1 MELNA
6 TRPESNAS
14 SEQLAGGGKYLR
26 ASMAQPR
33 AILLVLLAALAL
45 NGRAGG
51 PQIIEN
57 KGQWPGAV
65 TYQAALDGAILWFE
79 RDGLLIDLFDA
90 KAAAETHGQ
99 VGQRPLERIRR
110 HAVRLR
116 FTSAL
121 ADNRCTADSALAG
134 EHHYLLGT
142 DHRKWVRHAR
152 AFRQVRMEAVAPG
165 CDAVF
170 RLNGGAAKYDLHV
183 RPGADVNKVR
193 FTYEGASAVSLR
205 GATLLVE
212 TTLGRITEHIPIAY
226 QVIEGRHVPVSCSY
240 RAFKDGYGFVVG
252 AYDQNIPLIIDP
264 TLAFATYSGS
274 FSNNFGYTATFDRAG
289 FLYAGSTAFGNQY
302 PTTTGAYQTSFAG
315 GTGQGGNGGTDIVV
329 TKYDTTGTFLVW
341 STYLGGSRD
350 EMPHS
355 LIVDDNDE
363 LLLLGTTGS
372 TDFPMV
378 PGAFDDTFS
387 GGSAVTPSGLGV
399 SFPTGTDMVLARLS
413 ADGSL
418 LRGSTY
424 LGGSANDG
432 INTAAGLRF
441 NYADE
446 VRGEVLLDE
455 QGRVWVVSCTQST
468 NAPVTPDA
476 VSPSYRGGAQDGYVA
491 RFNATLTTLQY
502 ASFIGGAASDA
513 CYNGAL
519 GQDGRL
525 YLCGGTT
532 STDLPASANA
542 ARPTNAGGSAEG
554 FVARLV
560 PGLASLDALT
570 YWGSPAYDQV
580 YFIELDATD
589 NPFLF
594 GQTTAPA
601 GQLIQG
607 ATYQVPG
614 GGQFITKLS
623 PDLSSVL
630 LGTRFGSGDGTP
642 DISPT
647 AFLVDVCNKIYTSGW
662 GSTPGLG
669 GSLSTNGLPVTQ
681 DAHQSTTDGNDLYLA
696 VFDIDMSDLTY
707 ATYYGGGIS
716 PEHVDGGT
724 SRFDRRGR
732 VYQSVCAGCQNNDD
746 FPTSPGAWSA
756 TNNSSGCNNGVLKFD
771 LDAPLVIAAFQ
782 APDTLCA
789 QVPLSFVNLSSGA
802 SGVQWDFGDGNT
814 SSLTTPAHT
823 YASPGTYTITL
834 TATHPL
840 SCNGQDSAQRTIII
854 LPQAPVIQAMQ
865 DTLNCGPMVSLPLVA
880 FGDGTVDAWHW
891 SSQPDFGDTLNGTPL
906 DSVAVLQPV
915 ISGTYFV
922 RASNGSGCASIDS
935 VVVRA
940 PFAEASLIAENR
952 ICLGDTVVICSFE
965 AGYPTIWEP
974 VDEIIDVVNNGH
986 CVLVAPDGDTEIF
999 ATLAGPFG
1007 CAWSGSI
1014 VIQVSPLS
1022 GSTVTATANA
1032 TTVLPGTTVQL
1043 LATPASGVTYNWQPA
1058 VLVSDP
1064 TSANPTASV
1073 QRTTTF
1079 TVTVSDGI
1087 CTRDARVTVLV
1098 YGSVCGMPDIFVPNT
1113 FTPNNDGTND
1123 RLFVRGNNI
1132 ARMEFLVFDRWG
1144 ELIFSTTQQDQGW
1157 DGTFRGRPADPAVFV
1172 YHLTVD
1178 CADGQRYFTKGNISL
1193 LR

>member
-1 MELNA
+1 MVGA
-6 TRPESNAS
+6 RT
-14 SEQLAGGGKYLR
+14 
-26 ASMAQPR
+26 
-33 AILLVLLAALAL
+33 ILLVLIAPIVLHA
-45 NGRAGG
+45 RAGG

-79 RDGLLIDLFDA
+79 RDALLIDLFDA
-90 KAAAETHGQ
+90 QAAAQAHGQ
-99 VGQRPLERIRR
+99 VGQRPLERIQR

-116 FTSAL
+116 FTSAGTET
-121 ADNRCTADSALAG
+121 RCTADSTIAG
-134 EHHYLLGT
+134 DHHFLLGA
-142 DHRKWVRHAR
+142 DHHRWVRHAR
-152 AFRQVRMEAVAPG
+152 AFRQVRMTAVAPG

-170 RLNGGAAKYDLHV
+170 RLNGGTAKYDLHV
-183 RPGADVNKVR
+183 RPGADVNAVR
-193 FTYEGASAVSLR
+193 FTYEGATDVSLR

-226 QVIEGRHVPVSCSY
+226 QVIEGRHVPVQCAY
-240 RAFKDGYGFVVG
+240 KAFKDGYGFALG
-252 AYDQNIPLIIDP
+252 AYDKGQPLVIDP

-289 FLYAGSTAFGNQY
+289 FLYAGSTAFGSQY
-302 PTTTGAYQTSFAG
+302 PTTTGAYQAAFAG
-315 GTGQGGNGGTDIVV
+315 GTGQGGNGGTDIVI
-329 TKYDTTGTFLVW
+329 TKYDTTGTFLIW

-355 LIVDDNDE
+355 MIVDENDE

-372 TDFPMV
+372 TDFPM
-378 PGAFDDTFS
+378 GADAFDDTFS
-387 GGSAVTPSGLGV
+387 GGSAVTPAGLGV
-399 SFPTGTDMVLARLS
+399 SFPSGTDMVLARLS

-418 LRGSTY
+418 LRGATY

-432 INTAAGLRF
+432 LNTASSLRY

-446 VRGEVLLDE
+446 VRGEVLLDT

-468 NAPVTPDA
+468 NAPVTADA
-476 VSPSYRGGAQDGYVA
+476 AYPTYRGGAQDGYVA
-491 RFNATLTTLQY
+491 RFDATLTTLQY
-502 ASFIGGAASDA
+502 ASFIGGSASDA

-519 GQDGRL
+519 GQNGDL

-532 STDLPASANA
+532 SSDLPASPNA

-554 FVARLV
+554 FVARLG
-560 PGLASLDALT
+560 PGSVGLDALT
-570 YWGSPAYDQV
+570 YWGSTAYDQV

-589 NPFLF
+589 SPFIF
-594 GQTTAPA
+594 GQTTAPS
-601 GQLIQG
+601 GQLIQD
-607 ATYQVPG
+607 ATYQVPA

-623 PDLSSVL
+623 PDLSAIL

-662 GSTPGLG
+662 GSSPGLG
-669 GSLSTNGLPVTQ
+669 GSLSTNGLPVTP

-707 ATYYGGGIS
+707 ATYYGGGLS

-771 LDAPLVIAAFQ
+771 FDAPLVIAAFQ

-789 QVPLSFVNLSSGA
+789 GVPLTLVNLSSGA
-802 SGVQWDFGDGNT
+802 SSVQWDFGDGST
-814 SSLTTPAHT
+814 GTLPSPTHT
-823 YASPGTYTITL
+823 YASTGTYTITL
-834 TATHPL
+834 TATNPL
-840 SCNGQDSAQRTIII
+840 SCNEQDSTQRTIVI
-854 LPQAPVIQAMQ
+854 LPQAPQVQVMP
-865 DTLNCGPMVSLPLVA
+865 DTLSCGTMVSLPLVA
-880 FGDGTVDAWHW
+880 GGDGTVVSWQW
-891 SSQPDFGDTLNGTPL
+891 SSLPDFGNTLNGTPL

-922 RASNGSGCASIDS
+922 RATNAAGCPSVDS

-940 PFAEASLIAENR
+940 PFARASLIAENL
-952 ICLGDTVVICSFE
+952 ICRGDTAVICSFE
-965 AGYPTIWEP
+965 AGYPTLWEP
-974 VDEIIDVVNNGH
+974 ADEIIDVVNNGH
-986 CVLVAPDGDTEIF
+986 CALVAPDGDTEIF
-999 ATLAGPFG
+999 ATLTGPFG
-1007 CAWSGSI
+1007 CSWSGS
-1014 VIQVSPLS
+1014 VMIQASPLS
-1022 GSTVTATANA
+1022 GSTVTASANA
-1032 TTVLPGTTVQL
+1032 STVLPGTTVQL
-1043 LATPASGVTYNWQPA
+1043 LALPGAGVTYNWQPA
-1058 VLVSDP
+1058 ASVSDP
-1064 TSANPTASV
+1064 TIANPTATV

-1087 CTRDARVTVLV
+1087 CTRSAQVTVMV
-1098 YGSVCGMPDIFVPNT
+1098 YELVCGMPDIFVPNT
-1113 FTPNNDGTND
+1113 FTPNNDGSND
-1123 RLFVRGNNI
+1123 LLYVRGNNI
-1132 ARMEFLVFDRWG
+1132 ARMKFLVFDRWG
-1144 ELIFSTTQQDQGW
+1144 ELVFATEQQDVGW
-1157 DGTFRGRPADPAVFV
+1157 DGTYKGRPVDPAVFV
-1172 YHLTVD
+1172 YHLTAD
-1178 CADGQRYFTKGNISL
+1178 CADGQRYFTKGNVSV